1 MTTASLAEADRAKD
15 ARLAFALWKC
25 AAYSIFSGGQAS
37 DANDFFERGY
47 SHYLQAERSVADEET
62 ERKLRADL
70 PLYFLHGSR
79 YSEEPEFTAGVAW
92 AQLLDNEYRLL
103 TSHSETVD
111 SSDAVDVRVR
121 RAKQK
126 FADANCLLLAGQTE

>member
-1 MTTASLAEADRAKD
+1 MTTASLAETDRSKD

-25 AAYSIFSGGQAS
+25 AAYLIFSGGQAS
-37 DANDFFERGY
+37 EVNDFFERGY
-47 SHYLQAERSVADEET
+47 SHYLQAQRNVADEET

-70 PLYFLHGSR
+70 PLYFLHGPR
-79 YSEEPEFTAGVAW
+79 YSEEADFTAGVAW

-103 TSHSETVD
+103 AGLSETVD
-111 SSDAVDVRVR
+111 LSDAVDVRVR

-126 FADANCLLLAGQTE
+126 FADSNCMLLGGQTE